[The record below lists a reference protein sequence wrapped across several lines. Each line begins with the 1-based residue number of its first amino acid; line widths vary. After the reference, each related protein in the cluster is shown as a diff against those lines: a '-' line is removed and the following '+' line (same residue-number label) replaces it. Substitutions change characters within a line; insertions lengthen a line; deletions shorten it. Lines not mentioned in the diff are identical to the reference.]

1 MLPWLA
7 SYQQQLAELVTRAK
21 LAHGL
26 LLTGPQ
32 GIGKQYLAEHLAA
45 LLLCPVSNKPCGQC
59 KSCLLR
65 QAGNHPDLL
74 VIDSSNASIG
84 VDAIRQLGQFMAGR
98 AQQQTNKVVLLAEAD
113 KLTEAAANALLKTLE
128 EPPQHSF
135 MILHSARPDTL
146 GPTLISRCQRWHIA
160 AQYDDSAQQWLQAQT
175 NRVVPDFLLEYCAG
189 APLKALAMLESGE
202 AEHIQLSFN
211 ALDEFF
217 ADTLSLSKLLKQLE
231 NLTEL
236 RALLGWYLRRTL
248 LPAHSSNGAK
258 TLALHQLYSRWC
270 RDETQILGQNKALAL
285 SALLTALKKLAG

>member
-7 SYQQQLAELVTRAK
+7 SYQQQLAVLVTRAK

-26 LLTGPQ
+26 LFTGPQ
-32 GIGKQYLAEHLAA
+32 GIGKQQLADYLAA
-45 LLLCPVSNKPCGQC
+45 LLLCPANDKPCGQC

-84 VDAIRQLGQFMAGR
+84 IEAIRQLGQFMAGR
-98 AQQQTNKVVLLAEAD
+98 AQQQQNKVVLLAQAD
-113 KLTEAAANALLKTLE
+113 KLTEPAANALLKTLE

-135 MILHSARPDTL
+135 IILHSARPDTL
-146 GPTLISRCQRWHIA
+146 AQTLISRCQRWDIA
-160 AQYDDSAQQWLQAQT
+160 AQYNNRAHHWLQT
-175 NRVVPDFLLEYCAG
+175 HSNRAVPDFLLDYCAG
-189 APLKALAMLESGE
+189 APLKALALLESGE

-211 ALDEFF
+211 ALDGFF
-217 ADTLSLSKLLKQLE
+217 ADRLSLPLLLKQLDKVSE
-231 NLTEL
+231 M

-248 LPAHSSNGAK
+248 LPAHSNNGAK